1 MVLGHTMDGR
11 SVPLELTKDDE
22 YSYLGSMEEVY
33 HDEPEKFNHILHL
46 IRDYFNHRYVLISP
60 GYVWFVLKQ
69 IQM

>member
-1 MVLGHTMDGR
+1 
-11 SVPLELTKDDE
+11 
-22 YSYLGSMEEVY
+22 MEEVY